1 MRKLTRP
8 PVPQSSAATCRPHRE
23 PDGTSRS
30 IAMLHG
36 GSLNASPPTAP
47 CSACTLIAR
56 LVGDRGPLMAG
67 CLLGRGMDIPDD
79 RHSTMGVVQQLLT
92 YRAEEET
99 GEPAPAAR
107 ADDDQL
113 RLAGHRH

>member
-1 MRKLTRP
+1 
-8 PVPQSSAATCRPHRE
+8 
-23 PDGTSRS
+23 
-30 IAMLHG
+30 
-36 GSLNASPPTAP
+36 
-47 CSACTLIAR
+47 
-56 LVGDRGPLMAG
+56 MAG